1 MDRCSVG
8 KDHDVAQDRMT
19 RRACLRAG
27 GAMAAAFAL
36 VACGQAAGSAGSA
49 TAAQSGGASTSTL
62 GPEGQ
67 VTSSASLST
76 ATATSTSAV
85 TSSALTSASTS
96 AEPSPAVIGSTSAEP
111 SPAVIGSTTASTSSA
126 VSGGAS
132 AAAVGATSA
141 RGAAAATSATAAA
154 SRGVKLTIDPSG
166 TQGAYH
172 VQEQLAG
179 HDFTSEA
186 VGRTNAVTGAI
197 VLDAGGKIVPA
208 QSSIVLDLRTLK
220 SDQSMRDNY
229 VQHDPLQTS
238 QYPMAT
244 FVPNQATGIPWPLPA
259 SGTAK
264 FDLAGDMTV
273 HGTSKPLTW
282 TVSATFGPDKVTG
295 SASTPFTFTEF
306 GMQPPRTMIALSV
319 KDGGTLEL
327 QFAATP
333 AAL

>member
-1 MDRCSVG
+1 M
-8 KDHDVAQDRMT
+8 
-19 RRACLRAG
+19 
-27 GAMAAAFAL
+27 
-36 VACGQAAGSAGSA
+36 
-49 TAAQSGGASTSTL
+49 
-62 GPEGQ
+62 
-67 VTSSASLST
+67 
-76 ATATSTSAV
+76 
-85 TSSALTSASTS
+85 
-96 AEPSPAVIGSTSAEP
+96 
-111 SPAVIGSTTASTSSA
+111 
-126 VSGGAS
+126 
-132 AAAVGATSA
+132 
-141 RGAAAATSATAAA
+141 
-154 SRGVKLTIDPSG
+154 
-166 TQGAYH
+166 
-172 VQEQLAG
+172 AG